1 MNARDEGTEEGTDA
15 MEMKNTL
22 AFQRFVGMIWRRVRP
37 PYWHSCG
44 DADELA
50 CHRAPPAGIPEA
62 LAAALADGVIPDVV
76 PASAGPEAHLKG
88 WVRREMALLT
98 AGVGTKHREKFN
110 P

>member
-1 MNARDEGTEEGTDA
+1 
-15 MEMKNTL
+15 MKNIEV
-22 AFQRFVGMIWRRVRP
+22 FQKFMGMIWRRVRP
-37 PYWHSCG
+37 PYWHSRG

-62 LAAALADGVIPDVV
+62 LAAALADGLIPDAV
-76 PASAGPEAHLKG
+76 PESAGMEAHLKG

-110 P
+110 L